1 MKNKG
6 RYKNCTTIQLGKLQ
20 LETNHKSKEIF
31 LLERSKEGRKNQLKQ
46 FITSKLK
53 ERWMT
58 IPSTLAI
65 MEKKFLQDLID
76 SI

>member
-1 MKNKG
+1 MNKG
-6 RYKNCTTIQLGKLQ
+6 SYKNLTKVKLGNLE

-31 LLERSKEGRKNQLKQ
+31 LLERSKDGRKKQLKQ

-58 IPSTLAI
+58 IPSTIAI